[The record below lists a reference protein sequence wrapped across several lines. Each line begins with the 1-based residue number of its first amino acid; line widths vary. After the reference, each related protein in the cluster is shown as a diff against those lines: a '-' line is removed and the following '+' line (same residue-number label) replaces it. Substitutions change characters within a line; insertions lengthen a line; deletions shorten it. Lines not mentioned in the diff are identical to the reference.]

1 MTCLRVSSQRFPA
14 ELSWMFLGLVWMSNN
29 AFKDRYTTEIR
40 CLARQ
45 NVKSLSLKEDHDS
58 FFGKTRAK
66 KTQKTVSYVMCVYTA
81 KEHNLFNCLK
91 IPQTAITLVH
101 KGQKTKKQ
109 SMNCCQHRLS
119 NINSDLHKSE
129 PAQLVT
135 ISTNILDKRS
145 VIPSSSY
152 FWQNLDYLQ
161 NVTWGHPLCLHWQI
175 VPIMCKQKCQHA
187 KDGEVC

>member
-1 MTCLRVSSQRFPA
+1 MHSKTDIQQKSDVWQGGTWRACPSRRIMIL
-14 ELSWMFLGLVWMSNN
+14 FLEKLV
-29 AFKDRYTTEIR
+29 
-40 CLARQ
+40 Q
-45 NVKSLSLKEDHDS
+45 
-58 FFGKTRAK
+58 K
-66 KTQKTVSYVMCVYTA
+66 KKNKTVSYVMCVYTA
-81 KEHNLFNCLK
+81 EEHNLFNCLK